1 MLLLDKITQQ
11 VRASQPLGLC
21 GAVPCAHLRCDA
33 HDSGV
38 AHVLFWCADDGGV
51 LHAAVLGGLT
61 FVPRMLGLFFWLG
74 GVLSHAV
81 AL

>member
-1 MLLLDKITQQ
+1 MACVARCHARIFGATRMTQAW
-11 VRASQPLGLC
+11 R
-21 GAVPCAHLRCDA
+21 DA

-61 FVPRMLGLFFWLG
+61 FVPRMLGIFFSLG